1 MSLSFAIVQYLKLT
15 DDVVVVF
22 APGDV
27 QHGALVPGHQRV
39 VRGHAAKLKYI
50 INTKLMTNEC
60 LHLGQRHD
68 QEGSTSP

>member
-50 INTKLMTNEC
+50 INTKLMINEC